1 MLKVLKTDFRFA
13 DDRGTIEQL
22 VHQGYRQVNVITSK
36 KGVVRGNHYH
46 KLNDEAFYIVSG
58 ALELTV
64 NGEKTVFHQGD
75 FFGIEP
81 YDMHSFFYLEDTVLV
96 SMYSSGVELP
106 DGTKDMY
113 TE

>member
-1 MLKVLKTDFRFA
+1 MLKIIETDFHFE
-13 DDRGTIEQL
+13 DERGTIDQL
-22 VHQGYRQVNVITSK
+22 IHDGYKQINVITSK

-46 KLNDEAFYIVSG
+46 KLNNEAFYIVSG
-58 ALELTV
+58 ELKLTV
-64 NGEKTVFHQGD
+64 GNDVFKFKTGD

-81 YDMHSFFYLEDTVLV
+81 YDMHSFEYLKDTILV
-96 SMYSSGVELP
+96 SMYSIGVELP

>member
-1 MLKVLKTDFRFA
+1 MLKIIKTDFHFE
-13 DDRGTIEQL
+13 DERGTIDQL
-22 VHQGYRQVNVITSK
+22 IHDGYKQINVITSK

-58 ALELTV
+58 SLKLIVGDQEYRFKA
-64 NGEKTVFHQGD
+64 GD

-81 YDMHSFFYLEDTVLV
+81 YDMHSFAYLEDTVLV

>member
-1 MLKVLKTDFRFA
+1 MLRILKTDFHFE
-13 DDRGTIEQL
+13 DERGSIDQL
-22 VHQGYRQVNVITSK
+22 IHEGYRQVNVITSR

-46 KLNDEAFYIVSG
+46 RQNSEAFYIVSG
-58 ALELTV
+58 ALRLTV
-64 NGEKTVFHQGD
+64 GEQEYQFRTGD

-81 YDMHSFFYLEDTVLV
+81 YDMHSFTYLEDTVLV

-106 DGTKDMY
+106 DGSKDMY